1 MKILKKKLKH
11 KIKDFEETNQ
21 YKNIKNEMKE
31 ALHLTNEEGKSL
43 KNNMVNIYFQNIQ
56 MNPKIIKNPMDVFQ
70 KIGKLIDELSSLKGF
85 QVIYNIKNRYQLLQ
99 RYLNQERALRFL
111 LVGDILLEKV
121 LY

>member
-1 MKILKKKLKH
+1 
-11 KIKDFEETNQ
+11 
-21 YKNIKNEMKE
+21 MKE

-43 KNNMVNIYFQNIQ
+43 KNNMVNIYLQNIK

>member
-1 MKILKKKLKH
+1 MISSQFNGDFTYGEFKFYKKKFKKYIKKIKNFPNKDGYEQILFKAF
-11 KIKDFEETNQ
+11 KEMIKNTIKDFEETNQ

-70 KIGKLIDELSSLKGF
+70 KME
-85 QVIYNIKNRYQLLQ
+85 N
-99 RYLNQERALRFL
+99 
-111 LVGDILLEKV
+111 
-121 LY
+121 

>member
-1 MKILKKKLKH
+1 
-11 KIKDFEETNQ
+11 
-21 YKNIKNEMKE
+21 
-31 ALHLTNEEGKSL
+31 
-43 KNNMVNIYFQNIQ
+43 